1 MPQGCF
7 LYEQVSR
14 NSVQGPS
21 LAEENFVPEEKTNM
35 ETLIREAI
43 QNVLDAKNPDLSDQ
57 QPVRLR
63 LRLLRDGEFDRAYLM
78 GLLGTDYSQ
87 RLQASGTEAPD
98 LTAPEVL
105 VIEDFGTTGLRGTTI
120 DSNVDGPAENW
131 NAFWFREGEG
141 AKGTTGS
148 NGRAGQ
154 GKITYYR
161 LSGLRTIFGLTVRE
175 DQRPLLF
182 GRSTLV
188 NNYFCGDATGK
199 WNRYAHWGLLGPDK
213 QPLPVEAEAEIRA
226 FSEAFHL
233 ERGHASGLSLVIP
246 APVDFRTEEAIEA
259 AVQEFYLPIL
269 LGRLELDID
278 GIEIARV
285 NVAALAEQY
294 LPEAVEAQTGAAPV
308 RTAGYRGFLETVAT
322 RITQAPDAEMPTT
335 WMSQSTLMEDILPP
349 LILAP
354 LRARFDAGEPICV
367 RFPVR
372 ISPVGSLP
380 VYGEA
385 DVYLQRPAGLTHTQE
400 VYMRRDL
407 MISRERHLEQAL
419 THARGL
425 TYINHPLLSNFL
437 AEAEE
442 PTHLNWNGK
451 RSRLVQKYKNPGIT
465 TLNYVRKAMPRLLR
479 LLTGMVTTDNRHIL
493 SRYFPGAP
501 AAEEAQPART
511 RAKKKLGRTN
521 LPPGLVDPPRRQP
534 ARFRIVPGDT
544 GENWIEVR
552 SETGHPDDL
561 PVDCVL
567 ELAYLNA
574 VGIDP
579 FEDYD
584 PFDFDLR
591 NTAEFPVEAEGILAG
606 SLKQEGNR
614 LSFKAAGADPVRV
627 RVGGFDPNIRL
638 QSRLRYREVKP
649 DAEDQQEE

>member
-1 MPQGCF
+1 MPQGHF

-21 LAEENFVPEEKTNM
+21 LAEENFIPEEKTNM

-57 QPVRLR
+57 QPVSLK

-78 GLLGTDYSQ
+78 DLLGTDYSQ

-105 VIEDFGTTGLRGTTI
+105 VIEDFGTTGLRGTTT
-120 DSNVDGPAENW
+120 DSNIDGPAENW

-161 LSGLRTIFGLTVRE
+161 LSGLRTIFGLTVRAG
-175 DQRPLLF
+175 QQPLLF

-188 NNYFCGDATGK
+188 NNYFFGGTTGK
-199 WNRYAHWGLLGPDK
+199 WNRYAHWGLPGPDK
-213 QPLPVEAEAEIRA
+213 QPLPVETEAEIRA

-233 ERGHASGLSLVIP
+233 ERGDASGLSLVIP
-246 APVDFRTEEAIEA
+246 APVDFRTDEAVGA

-269 LGRLELDID
+269 LGRLELDIG
-278 GIEIARV
+278 GIRITRA

-294 LPEAVEAQTGAAPV
+294 LKEPQDVLTGAFPV
-308 RTAGYRGFLETVAT
+308 RTAGYRGFMETVAA
-322 RITQAPDAEMPTT
+322 RIHQTPDVVMPLA
-335 WMSQSTLMEDILPP
+335 WMGQVTLAEDILPP
-349 LILAP
+349 LILEP
-354 LRARFDAGEPICV
+354 LREHFNAGETICV

-372 ISPVGSLP
+372 ISPLDGPL

-385 DVYLQRPAGLTHTQE
+385 DVYLQRPTGLTHTQE

-425 TYINHPLLSNFL
+425 TYINHPQLSNFL

-442 PTHLNWNGK
+442 PTHLTWNGK
-451 RSRLVQKYKNPGIT
+451 RPRLIQRYRNPGVT

-479 LLTGMVTTDNRHIL
+479 LLTGTVTTDNRHIL

-501 AAEEAQPART
+501 ADEAAQPAQT
-511 RAKKKLGRTN
+511 RARKKPRGTT
-521 LPPGLVDPPRRQP
+521 LPPGPVDPPPRRP
-534 ARFRIVPGDT
+534 ARFRIVPGEA

-552 SETGHPDDL
+552 SEAAHPSGL
-561 PVDCVL
+561 PAECIL

-591 NTAEFPVEAEGILAG
+591 NTAEFPVEAEGVLAG
-606 SLKQEGNR
+606 SLKGEGNR
-614 LSFKAAGADPVRV
+614 LTFTAAGADPVRV
-627 RVGGFDPNIRL
+627 RVAGFDPNIRL
-638 QSRLRYREVKP
+638 QSRLKYREVKP